1 LRFLL
6 VEDNMQLAKA
16 LKERFALDGHV
27 VDHAEDLN
35 DAMASTSTVA
45 YDLILLDI
53 MLPDGDGRSFL
64 KTHRSKAQRTP
75 VIVLTARSEV
85 SDRVGLLDLGADDY
99 ITKPFDFAELEAR
112 CRAVLRRQGGS
123 VNNARE
129 FADLVFDPTT
139 GSLKIAGDERSLR
152 NRELRLL
159 EVFFGSPGQIFSK
172 TYLMDR
178 LFSFD
183 DDVSENA
190 IEVYV
195 GRLRKKLEGSQ
206 VRIETVRGLGYR
218 MMQQS

>member
-1 LRFLL
+1 
-6 VEDNMQLAKA
+6 
-16 LKERFALDGHV
+16 
-27 VDHAEDLN
+27 
-35 DAMASTSTVA
+35 
-45 YDLILLDI
+45 
-53 MLPDGDGRSFL
+53 
-64 KTHRSKAQRTP
+64 
-75 VIVLTARSEV
+75 
-85 SDRVGLLDLGADDY
+85 
-99 ITKPFDFAELEAR
+99 
-112 CRAVLRRQGGS
+112 

-139 GSLKIAGDERSLR
+139 GSLKVADEERSLR

-206 VRIETVRGLGYR
+206 ARIETVRGLGYR
-218 MMQQS
+218 MIQQS